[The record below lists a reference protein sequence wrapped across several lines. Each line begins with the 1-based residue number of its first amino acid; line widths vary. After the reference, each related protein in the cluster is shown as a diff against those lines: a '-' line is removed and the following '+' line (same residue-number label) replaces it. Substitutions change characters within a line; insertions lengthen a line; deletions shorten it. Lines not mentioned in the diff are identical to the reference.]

1 MANEADPVL
10 IHRVET
16 LERRTDR
23 HGEMLDNLTNAV
35 GQINAKHER
44 LQTTLDDVQRIMR
57 ENQTTLIKWLVGI
70 VSASFTGTMLIGGI

>member
-1 MANEADPVL
+1 MVSETDPVL

-35 GQINAKHER
+35 GQINVKHER
-44 LQTTLDDVQRIMR
+44 LQTTLDDVKQTMR
-57 ENQTTLIKWLVGI
+57 ENQSMLIKWLVGI
-70 VSASFTGTMLIGGI
+70 VSASFTGTLLVGGM

>member
-1 MANEADPVL
+1 MASESDPVL

-57 ENQTTLIKWLVGI
+57 ENQATLIKWLVGI